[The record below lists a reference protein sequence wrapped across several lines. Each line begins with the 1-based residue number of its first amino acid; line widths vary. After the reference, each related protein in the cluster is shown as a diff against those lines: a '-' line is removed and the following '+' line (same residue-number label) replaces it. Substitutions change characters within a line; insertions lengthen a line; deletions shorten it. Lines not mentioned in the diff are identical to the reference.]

1 MRVIRDAVRMRT
13 VCEARSGRVAKW
25 AFSCKFSLASWLSL
39 AHCAAERATM
49 DLRSGH
55 TVLEEDYDETYE
67 PTEEGEAG

>member
-1 MRVIRDAVRMRT
+1 MLYACAQYAKFEVGGSQ
-13 VCEARSGRVAKW
+13 SGRSA
-25 AFSCKFSLASWLSL
+25 AKFSLASWLSL